1 MAERRDGG
9 RRDASGTDGGTD
21 VEPLRGGMQEVE
33 GGRGGPEHRAEA
45 DPPSPYHDAAVPEGG
60 LAPREA
66 GVHGASGLGSV
77 PEKAA
82 AEVNR
87 DATRK
92 LGQERGDD
100 ENEAGNAPREDPG
113 APRAGERH

>member
-21 VEPLRGGMQEVE
+21 VEPLRGGMKEVE

-45 DPPSPYHDAAVPEGG
+45 DPPSPYHHVAVPEGG

-66 GVHGASGLGSV
+66 GVHGASSSGSV
-77 PEKAA
+77 PEQSG

-87 DATRK
+87 DASRK
-92 LGQERGDD
+92 LGQERGDH
-100 ENEAGNAPREDPG
+100 ENEGGNAPREDPG
-113 APRAGERH
+113 APAAGERR